1 MIEPFTLAM
10 MAIRLS
16 ALSKSF
22 AIPMV
27 TGLEPNPLAN
37 REQAVLN
44 QDTIVE
50 RPLSFRMQNT
60 TAHQNK
66 CIMIWI
72 QSYLINVI
80 LVTKEKAF
88 RWLNAFS
95 TMEQQGMLSY

>member
-1 MIEPFTLAM
+1 MIEPFTLAT

-27 TGLEPNPLAN
+27 TGLELNPLAN

-50 RPLSFRMQNT
+50 RPLSFPMQNT
-60 TAHQNK
+60 MAHQNK
-66 CIMIWI
+66 YI
-72 QSYLINVI
+72 
-80 LVTKEKAF
+80 
-88 RWLNAFS
+88 NAFPHIFS
-95 TMEQQGMLSY
+95 VKLQIDTIKHLL